1 MIDIIAIATLLFEN
15 THSAISIIFYLSIS
29 EMSHAFPYVGD
40 LLCFC
45 KVFMYSGAPAVRRN
59 YEQRSRH
66 TRFFDAAGGALS
78 DLRVLLF
85 ALSASRR

>member
-1 MIDIIAIATLLFEN
+1 M
-15 THSAISIIFYLSIS
+15 HSLMSEIFCV
-29 EMSHAFPYVGD
+29 FVK
-40 LLCFC
+40 FC
-45 KVFMYSGAPAVRRN
+45 MYSEAPAVRRN
-59 YEQRSRH
+59 YERRSRH